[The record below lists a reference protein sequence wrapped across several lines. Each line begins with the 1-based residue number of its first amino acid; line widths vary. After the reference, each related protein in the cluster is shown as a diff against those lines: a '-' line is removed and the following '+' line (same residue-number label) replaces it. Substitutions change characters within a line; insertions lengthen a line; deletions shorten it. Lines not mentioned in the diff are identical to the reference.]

1 MKYVRQTS
9 GQSARQRRPESPR
22 HLCVRQPM
30 RSDGWMRSSEE
41 TGGFCKAVSGTDGA
55 SLPRYGPGSR
65 GHGPDSG
72 GRKKRCCL
80 LLGAVCGPHRELF
93 PPIVHWPRCGCGGT
107 PCSRGQNS
115 PPTTNPHLPGPGTET
130 LESERFSA
138 GGVLEV
144 EVKGPRIS
152 GGAQSRQE
160 RPRDARTEGHTLAQG
175 RELKASQNHS
185 WTSRCDRGR
194 ETGPRAIGGGC
205 VTPN

>member
-41 TGGFCKAVSGTDGA
+41 TGGFCKAV
-55 SLPRYGPGSR
+55 LGSR

-93 PPIVHWPRCGCGGT
+93 PPIVH
-107 PCSRGQNS
+107 
-115 PPTTNPHLPGPGTET
+115 
-130 LESERFSA
+130 
-138 GGVLEV
+138 
-144 EVKGPRIS
+144 
-152 GGAQSRQE
+152 
-160 RPRDARTEGHTLAQG
+160 
-175 RELKASQNHS
+175 
-185 WTSRCDRGR
+185 
-194 ETGPRAIGGGC
+194 
-205 VTPN
+205 